1 MTEALREELADLTA
15 SVRAFLEWHASTG
28 VDGLPGHPS
37 ALHEALGAS
46 SPEGGPP
53 APRRADRG
61 FAGPDAP
68 SPQVSRGG
76 SGAAFAP
83 PAQRSDAAASSPH
96 PEQRSAIASSPHPEQ
111 RSAIA
116 SSPHPEQRS
125 AIASSPHPEQRSAAA
140 SPPHPEQRSAEA
152 QGARVPVQAQRGPE
166 PSPRPAV
173 SAASAP
179 RAEPA
184 ARANVAPPDTPE
196 ERVARL
202 ALIAEEVRT
211 CEKCPLHE
219 GRTHTVF
226 SRGSPLSEVVFVGEG
241 PGAEEDLQGEP
252 FVGPAGQL
260 LDKMISAMG
269 YHRDGVYICNIVKCR
284 PPKNRKPEPAEMAA
298 CSPYLASQLALIKPK
313 VIVALGATAVQGL
326 IGTTE
331 GITKLRGTWKLYKG
345 SIPIMP
351 TFHPAYLLRQ
361 PSAKREVWSDLKEV
375 MRHLGKSAPDRG

>member
-1 MTEALREELADLTA
+1 MVEALREELADLTA
-15 SVRAFLEWHASTG
+15 SVRAFLEWHAATG
-28 VDGLPGHPS
+28 ADGLPGHPS

-46 SPEGGPP
+46 SPDGGPP
-53 APRRADRG
+53 APRRAERG
-61 FAGPDAP
+61 FAGLDAP
-68 SPQVSRGG
+68 SPPASRGG

-83 PAQRSDAAASSPH
+83 P
-96 PEQRSAIASSPHPEQ
+96 
-111 RSAIA
+111 
-116 SSPHPEQRS
+116 
-125 AIASSPHPEQRSAAA
+125 EQRSAAA
-140 SPPHPEQRSAEA
+140 AVSPPHPEQRPAAAAVSPPHPEQRSAEA
-152 QGARVPVQAQRGPE
+152 QAARSPVQAQRGPE
-166 PSPRPAV
+166 PSRPAV
-173 SAASAP
+173 SAASSP
-179 RAEPA
+179 RTEPA
-184 ARANVAPPDTPE
+184 ARANAAQPVTPE
-196 ERVARL
+196 ERVTRL
-202 ALIAEEVRT
+202 ALLAEEVRT
-211 CEKCPLHE
+211 CQKCPLHE

-226 SRGSPLSEVVFVGEG
+226 SRGSSLSEIVFVGEG

-260 LDKMISAMG
+260 LDKMIAAMG
-269 YHRDGVYICNIVKCR
+269 YQRDGVYICNIVKCR
-284 PPKNRKPEPAEMAA
+284 PPKNRKPEPAEMAT

>member
-1 MTEALREELADLTA
+1 MTGA
-15 SVRAFLEWHASTG
+15 
-28 VDGLPGHPS
+28 DGLPGDPS

-46 SPEGGPP
+46 SSEGGPP
-53 APRRADRG
+53 AARRADRG
-61 FAGPDAP
+61 FAGLDAP
-68 SPQVSRGG
+68 APAVPRGG
-76 SGAAFAP
+76 GAAFAP
-83 PAQRSDAAASSPH
+83 AA
-96 PEQRSAIASSPHPEQ
+96 
-111 RSAIA
+111 
-116 SSPHPEQRS
+116 
-125 AIASSPHPEQRSAAA
+125 QRSAAAASPAPPEQRAAAFA
-140 SPPHPEQRSAEA
+140 SPPHPEQRAAEA
-152 QGARVPVQAQRGPE
+152 QPARAPVQPPRAPE

-173 SAASAP
+173 SAAAAP

-184 ARANVAPPDTPE
+184 ARALAAAQPESPE
-196 ERVARL
+196 ERLTR
-202 ALIAEEVRT
+202 LIAEEVRT
-211 CEKCPLHE
+211 CQKCPLHE

-226 SRGSPLSEVVFVGEG
+226 SRGDPLSEIVFVGEG
-241 PGAEEDLQGEP
+241 PGAEEDQQGEP

-260 LDKMISAMG
+260 LDKMIAAMG

-361 PSAKREVWSDLKEV
+361 PGAKREVWSDLKEV

>member
-1 MTEALREELADLTA
+1 MIEALREELADLTA
-15 SVRAFLEWHASTG
+15 SVRAFLEWHAATG
-28 VDGLPGHPS
+28 ADGVPGDPS
-37 ALHEALGAS
+37 ALHGALGAS
-46 SPEGGPP
+46 FEGAPP
-53 APRRADRG
+53 AARRADRG
-61 FAGPDAP
+61 FAGLDAP
-68 SPQVSRGG
+68 PAAASREAGG
-76 SGAAFAP
+76 AAPHAGQRAAFAP
-83 PAQRSDAAASSPH
+83 P
-96 PEQRSAIASSPHPEQ
+96 PEQRAAFAPPPEQ
-111 RSAIA
+111 RAA
-116 SSPHPEQRS
+116 FAPPPEQR
-125 AIASSPHPEQRSAAA
+125 AAFAPPPEQRM
-140 SPPHPEQRSAEA
+140 AEA
-152 QGARVPVQAQRGPE
+152 QAPRPPE
-166 PSPRPAV
+166 PSARPAV

-184 ARANVAPPDTPE
+184 ARAIASQPEPPE

-202 ALIAEEVRT
+202 SLIAEEVRT
-211 CEKCPLHE
+211 CQKCPLHQ

-226 SRGSPLSEVVFVGEG
+226 SRGNPLSEVVFVGEG

-260 LDKMISAMG
+260 LDKMIAAMG
-269 YHRDGVYICNIVKCR
+269 YHRDDVYICNIVKCR